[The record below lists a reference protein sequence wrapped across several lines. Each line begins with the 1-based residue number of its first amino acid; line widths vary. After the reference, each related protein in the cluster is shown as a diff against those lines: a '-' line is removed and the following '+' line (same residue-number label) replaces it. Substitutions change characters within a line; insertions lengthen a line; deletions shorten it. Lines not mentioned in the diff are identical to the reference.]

1 MGFSTCYAEFSQSS
15 HNRLISHHYPQAASL
30 PVDRLP
36 QLINVW
42 HSFVLIVSDDEH
54 SIPLIMDLL
63 LDDLLIS
70 AWIMII
76 IKFSFLTQLLKSHE
90 ETVRDI
96 LRA

>member
-1 MGFSTCYAEFSQSS
+1 
-15 HNRLISHHYPQAASL
+15 
-30 PVDRLP
+30 
-36 QLINVW
+36 
-42 HSFVLIVSDDEH
+42 VLIVSDDEH